1 METLEPLLAEHAFF
15 KGMSQEYVQTLVGC
29 ASNARFAAGETIV
42 REGDHADKFFL
53 VRSGRV
59 AIELFVT
66 GRGPV
71 TVQTLDEGDVV
82 GWSWLVAP
90 YVWRFDARA
99 LDLTRVIALDGACLR
114 GKCDADP
121 KLGYELL
128 KRFAYVMTE
137 RLQATRLQLLDMYGA
152 HN

>member
-1 METLEPLLAEHAFF
+1 MQTLEPILSEHPFF
-15 KGMSQEYVQTLVGC
+15 KDMSPEYVQTLVGC
-29 ASNARFAAGETIV
+29 ASNVRFAAGEMII
-42 REGDHADKFFL
+42 REGEQADRFYL
-53 VRSGRV
+53 IRSGKV
-59 AIELFVT
+59 SIEIFVT

-71 TVQTLDEGDVV
+71 TVQTISEGEIV

-99 LDLTRVIALDGACLR
+99 IELTRAIALDGKCLR
-114 GKCDADP
+114 GKCDEDP
-121 KLGYELL
+121 QLGYELL